1 MRTVS
6 LKISILFYPFYG
18 LCFDQ
23 YTFLLRNEKIQ
34 EILSLWDHERL
45 MISLKRY
52 FNEMLKYVYCQYICC
67 HNNEWMHSVMI
78 RTCTSA
84 YSIRE
89 SGRCVFFG
97 TIKPLWN
104 WNINEIPSSIWNI
117 ISHPLSVL
125 EDHYIQTETDCS
137 LIKRKCFG
145 EISSV
150 GKAMMVASRLEGQFW
165 NKWHEFQPITFR
177 LR

>member
-18 LCFDQ
+18 LCFDFLAKKWKNTRNLIFMRSW
-23 YTFLLRNEKIQ
+23 TFNDIFETIT
-34 EILSLWDHERL
+34 
-45 MISLKRY
+45 
-52 FNEMLKYVYCQYICC
+52 NEMLKYVYCQYICC

-104 WNINEIPSSIWNI
+104 WNINEIPSSIWKI

-145 EISSV
+145 EISIV
-150 GKAMMVASRLEGQFW
+150 GKAMMVTNRLDG
-165 NKWHEFQPITFR
+165 
-177 LR
+177 